1 MGKACIRFKK
11 REDLA
16 LDVIG
21 EAVRRVP
28 VAMYIGFCDM
38 SVGQ

>member
-11 REDLA
+11 ADDLA

-21 EAVRRVP
+21 EVVAAVP
-28 VAMYIGFCDM
+28 LATYVAMAKA
-38 SVGQ
+38 VWRR